1 MDEFTALVVIPALAV
16 LYGIVMSGPIGA
28 IVGFVFG
35 VPLGALLL
43 FAGNDPDDR
52 IEELKRE
59 VEALRR
65 AQEEEDGRGVS

>member
-1 MDEFTALVVIPALAV
+1 MDEFTALVVIPALTV
-16 LYGIVMSGPIGA
+16 LYGLVISGPIGA

-52 IEELKRE
+52 IEELERE
-59 VEALRR
+59 VEALHR